1 MLLTV
6 LTWLGVAAAALFVGW
21 PLLRAERDDPGRS
34 GDATGPLERQKREAL
49 AAIKDAELDH
59 AMGKL
64 SDEDF
69 ASQTQ
74 RYRDLA
80 LAAMAQLNRAPDAGR
95 AERPGRLAFCPQC
108 GGKLAAAANF
118 CSRCGAALRP
128 RAA

>member
-21 PLLRAERDDPGRS
+21 PLLRVQRDDAPGS
-34 GDATGPLERQKREAL
+34 DEAAPLEWQKREAM

-69 ASQTQ
+69 ASQAR
-74 RYRDLA
+74 RYRDQALTAMTQLSRQPGAA
-80 LAAMAQLNRAPDAGR
+80 LAPPPA
-95 AERPGRLAFCPQC
+95 RLAFCPQC
-108 GGKLAAAANF
+108 GDKVATRANY
-118 CSRCGAALRP
+118 CSGCGTALRP